1 MTLIDVESTNSPATE
16 SMAVLKA
23 ITAVHLA
30 DSRGH
35 FRTSQLSLRRGSK
48 DCSSSAAAGSGWPE
62 RHWNHFLPLRT
73 RFRPTL
79 GTVEPKARSHRSKWH
94 HRYPDTQVESS
105 TIGACS
111 VAAPC
116 GEKGRIPNMVP
127 YPRLF
132 FTLRRSRGA
141 TGRYQGPT
149 GARSTAPRRSRRR
162 RTVPTP
168 FPGAGKGLITRLTTR
183 KQSSL
188 DEGIWG

>member
-1 MTLIDVESTNSPATE
+1 MTLIDVESTSSPAAE
-16 SMAVLKA
+16 SMTVLKA

-62 RHWNHFLPLRT
+62 RPWNHFKPLRT
-73 RFRPTL
+73 RFRPTFGPWSQKL
-79 GTVEPKARSHRSKWH
+79 DHIGASGIIVIRIPKWSPARS
-94 HRYPDTQVESS
+94 
-105 TIGACS
+105 AL
-111 VAAPC
+111 AALQ
-116 GEKGRIPNMVP
+116 R
-127 YPRLF
+127 RLAEGKSGHFPTHWEQIF

-168 FPGAGKGLITRLTTR
+168 FPGGGR
-183 KQSSL
+183 
-188 DEGIWG
+188 GINV

>member
-1 MTLIDVESTNSPATE
+1 MTLIDVESTSSPAAE
-16 SMAVLKA
+16 SMTVLKA

-105 TIGACS
+105 TIGPCR

-116 GEKGRIPNMVP
+116 GGGGAEPNMVP

-162 RTVPTP
+162 RGGRRHVP
-168 FPGAGKGLITRLTTR
+168 GGE
-183 KQSSL
+183 
-188 DEGIWG
+188 EG